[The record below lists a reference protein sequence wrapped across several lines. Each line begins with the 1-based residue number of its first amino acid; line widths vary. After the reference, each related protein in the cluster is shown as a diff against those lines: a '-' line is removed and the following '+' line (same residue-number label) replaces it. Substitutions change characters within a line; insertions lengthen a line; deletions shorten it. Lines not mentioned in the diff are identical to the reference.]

1 MADQFKCWSCGTAVV
16 DEPTPLGREAR
27 CRVCGKDLH
36 ACRQCKFYDTSKGK
50 RCAEPVADEVLD
62 KERANFCGY
71 FALNPSAHAGNDQA
85 QAARAQLAAMFE
97 LDDASPS
104 ANAGT
109 DAEALQRKRDD
120 EAKAAKLALDEL
132 FGIDKEK

>member
-1 MADQFKCWSCGTAVV
+1 MDEQFKCWSCGTAVV
-16 DEPTPLGREAR
+16 DEPMPLGREAR

-36 ACRQCKFYDTSKGK
+36 ACRQCNFYDTSKGN

-71 FALNPSAHAGNDQA
+71 FAVNPSAHAGNHQA
-85 QAARAQLAAMFE
+85 QAARAQLAAMFD
-97 LDDASPS
+97 LDEASPS
-104 ANAGT
+104 AHA
-109 DAEALQRKRDD
+109 DADTLQRKRDD

-132 FGIDKEK
+132 FGIDKEN